1 MVYYVFQVIPVP
13 LNDLGRDGFRSF
25 RGRCEFQEGTNG
37 WDSQKSSQ
45 SSSRTGI
52 YHIYIISFIYN
63 ICLYIIYVYIYI
75 YIHFFPC
82 TYLFFHILLHPVSVF
97 FKIQVGDDQGIFRG
111 IRRSTFWIRWSRVWK
126 TANFHSCP
134 FQKEIPFGFQR
145 SKSFVILFY
154 CTIVMFM

>member
-75 YIHFFPC
+75 YIA
-82 TYLFFHILLHPVSVF
+82 SVINSVHSSF
-97 FKIQVGDDQGIFRG
+97 FKGQFVFPFD
-111 IRRSTFWIRWSRVWK
+111 TCFWK
-126 TANFHSCP
+126 
-134 FQKEIPFGFQR
+134 
-145 SKSFVILFY
+145 KSG
-154 CTIVMFM
+154 